1 MGLQAK
7 GLFILAILAAGIAG
21 LYPTWRAYRPGVDPA
36 SQKYKVNLGLDLQGG
51 MFLSL
56 DVESGA
62 AVQRILDRTAAE
74 LEDLLLEEH
83 VDYLSVDRKQGLVEV
98 HLGSAEKSPWD
109 QPKFRRLLGTMD
121 VKDLG
126 GNAYAVS
133 IPPKDVPG
141 IERRAV
147 DQALEVIRNRID
159 SLGVSEPSLQKQGD
173 QNLIVQLPGLK
184 NREAALSAIGTQAV
198 LEFYLVDDNATSA
211 TADPARH
218 LVKYQET
225 RDPGPGGRVS
235 RRDPFVLERRAVLSG
250 ESIRDAKVQIDS
262 QFNRPYV
269 AFSLDSV
276 GADHFAAV
284 TTRNR
289 GRRLA
294 IVLDDKVQSAPVIRE
309 PITAG
314 EGSITGQFTLQEATN
329 LAIVL
334 RSGALP
340 APLTIREER
349 SVGAS
354 LGEDS
359 IREGLIS
366 VTAGGLLVVVFMIV
380 YYRLS
385 GVFAS
390 LALAM
395 NLILIMACMAGFQA
409 TLTLPGI
416 AGIALTLGMAVDAN
430 VLIFERVREELTSGS
445 PPRQAVDDGF
455 NRAFWTIF
463 DSNLTT
469 LFAAFA
475 LLAFGTGPIK
485 GFAITLTIGL
495 LASMFTAIVVTRF
508 LFDTFYFNRRRT
520 AAISI

>member
-1 MGLQAK
+1 MGLKAR
-7 GLFILAILAAGIAG
+7 GILILAVLVAGIAG
-21 LYPTWRAYRPGVDPA
+21 LYPTWKANFGGVDPA
-36 SQKYKVNLGLDLQGG
+36 TQKYKVNLGLDLQGG
-51 MFLSL
+51 MFLNL
-56 DVESGA
+56 EVESGA
-62 AVQRILDRTAAE
+62 AIQRILDRTASE
-74 LEDLLLEEH
+74 LEDLLLEERI
-83 VDYLSVDRKQGLVEV
+83 DYLTVDRKPGIVEV
-98 HLGSAEKSPWD
+98 RLASGEKAPWTN
-109 QPKFRRLLGTMD
+109 PKFSRLLGALD

-126 GNAYAVS
+126 GNAYAIS
-133 IPPKDVPG
+133 LPEKEIPVLEK
-141 IERRAV
+141 RAV

-159 SLGVSEPSLQKQGD
+159 SLGVSEPSLQKQGE

-184 NREAALSAIGTQAV
+184 NREAALNAIGTQAV
-198 LEFYLVDDNATSA
+198 LEFFLVDDNATPA
-211 TADPARH
+211 TADPTRH
-218 LVKYQET
+218 EVKYQET
-225 RDPGPGGRVS
+225 REAGPGGRVT
-235 RRDPFVLERRAVLSG
+235 RRDPYVLERRPVLSG
-250 ESIRDAKVQIDS
+250 EAIRDAKVQIDS

-269 AFSLDSV
+269 AFSLDSS
-276 GADHFAAV
+276 GADRFASI

-309 PITAG
+309 PITGG

-340 APLTIREER
+340 APLSIREER

-359 IREGLIS
+359 IRRGLLS
-366 VTAGGLLVVVFMIV
+366 VTVGGLLVVAFMVV

-385 GVFAS
+385 GAFAS
-390 LALAM
+390 LALGI
-395 NLILIMACMAGFQA
+395 NLVLILACMAGFQA

-430 VLIFERVREELTSGS
+430 VLIFERVREELTNGS
-445 PPRQAVDDGF
+445 PLRQAVDDGF

-485 GFAITLTIGL
+485 GFAVTLTIGL
-495 LASMFTAIVVTRF
+495 MASMFTAIVVTRF
-508 LFDTFYFNRRRT
+508 LFDWFYFGRGR
-520 AAISI
+520 AGALSI

>member
-7 GLFILAILAAGIAG
+7 GVLILAILAAAIAG
-21 LYPTWRAYRPGVDPA
+21 LYPTWQAYRPGVDPA
-36 SQKYKVNLGLDLQGG
+36 TQKYKVNLGLDLQGG
-51 MFLSL
+51 MFLNL
-56 DVESGA
+56 EVESA
-62 AVQRILDRTAAE
+62 QAVQRILDRTAAE
-74 LEDLLLEEH
+74 VEDLLLEDH
-83 VDYLSVDRKQGLVEV
+83 IDYVSIDRKPGLVEA
-98 HLGSAEKSPWD
+98 HLGSKEKAPWD
-109 QPKFRRLLGTMD
+109 LPKFRRLLGSMD

-126 GNAYAVS
+126 GNAFAIS
-133 IPPKDVPG
+133 LPPKDVPG
-141 IERRAV
+141 IEKRAV
-147 DQALEVIRNRID
+147 EQALEVIRNRID
-159 SLGVSEPSLQKQGD
+159 SLGVSEPSLQKQGE

-184 NREAALSAIGTQAV
+184 NREAALNAIGTQAV
-198 LEFYLVDDNATSA
+198 LEFFLVDDNATTA

-218 LVKYQET
+218 VVKYQEA
-225 RDPGPGGRVS
+225 RDAGPGGRVT
-235 RRDPFVLERRAVLSG
+235 RRDPYVLERRPVLSG
-250 ESIRDAKVQIDS
+250 ESVRDAKIQIDS
-262 QFNRPYV
+262 QYNRPYV
-269 AFSLDSV
+269 AFSLDSL
-276 GADHFAAV
+276 GAERFASV

-340 APLTIREER
+340 APLAIREER

-359 IREGLIS
+359 IRRGLLS
-366 VTAGGLLVVVFMIV
+366 LTVGGLLVVAFMVV

-390 LALAM
+390 LALGM
-395 NLILIMACMAGFQA
+395 NLLLIIACMAGFQA
-409 TLTLPGI
+409 TLSLPGI

-430 VLIFERVREELTSGS
+430 VLIFERVREELTAGSG
-445 PPRQAVDDGF
+445 PRQAVDDGF
-455 NRAFWTIF
+455 SRAFWTIF

-508 LFDTFYFNRRRT
+508 LFDLFYFNRRRT

>member
-1 MGLQAK
+1 MGLRAK
-7 GLFILAILAAGIAG
+7 GVLILAILIAGIGG
-21 LYPTWRAYRPGVDPA
+21 LYPTWRAYYGGADPA

-51 MFLSL
+51 MFLNL
-56 DVESGA
+56 EVESAA
-62 AVQRILDRTAAE
+62 AVQRILDRTATE

-83 VDYLSVDRKQGLVEV
+83 VDFLSIDRKPGVVEV
-98 HLGSAEKSPWD
+98 RLASGEKAPWTGSKYS
-109 QPKFRRLLGTMD
+109 RLLGALD

-126 GNAYAVS
+126 GNGFA
-133 IPPKDVPG
+133 ITLPPKEIPA
-141 IERRAV
+141 IEKRAV

-159 SLGVSEPSLQKQGD
+159 SLGVSEPSLQKQGE

-184 NREAALSAIGTQAV
+184 NREAALNAIGTQAV
-198 LEFYLVDDNATSA
+198 LEFYMVDDNAAPS
-211 TADPARH
+211 TADAARH
-218 LVKYQET
+218 VVKYQEQRET
-225 RDPGPGGRVS
+225 GPGGRVT
-235 RRDPFVLERRAVLSG
+235 RRDPYVLERRPVLSG

-262 QFNRPYV
+262 QYNRPYV
-269 AFSLDSV
+269 AFSLDAG
-276 GADHFAAV
+276 GATRFAAV

-309 PITAG
+309 PITGG
-314 EGSITGQFTLQEATN
+314 EGSITGQFTLQDATN

-340 APLTIREER
+340 APLSIREER

-359 IREGLIS
+359 IRQGLLS
-366 VTAGGLLVVVFMIV
+366 LTVGGLLVVAFMMI
-380 YYRLS
+380 YYRTS

-395 NLILIMACMAGFQA
+395 NLILILACMAGFQA

-430 VLIFERVREELTSGS
+430 VLIFERVREELLSGS
-445 PPRQAVDDGF
+445 LPRKAVDDGF

-508 LFDTFYFNRRRT
+508 LFDVFYFNRKRA